1 MHLSPPTRKTFTI
14 AVLLMAIG
22 LAARLLPDLVTE
34 PDVAFGFMT
43 VGATLLLFGT
53 MFNKV

>member
-22 LAARLLPDLVTE
+22 LAARLLPDLVPE